1 MIFYIA
7 TLSNQLFYLFNFTE
21 TFMEKLESKK
31 HLLYAVRIIFE
42 KKEINNIWE
51 SHKWVVNDLIPLNVT
66 SGEGYPP
73 INDVRITPLIN
84 DIKIQDGDNK
94 NLYAADA
101 SIDLHHA
108 EAEGYAEN
116 LQSSDPSV
124 YIVLRDGDLTDKLDE
139 DESSLENKVDIHLAE
154 VSLSPYHIQ
163 DYEDCGEDKVEK
175 IPLYGPIAELLER
188 FVEFHFHPE
197 EFKKRKRDK
206 KNIDENVRRGGD
218 FRLSKKNTYN

>member
-1 MIFYIA
+1 MI
-7 TLSNQLFYLFNFTE
+7 N
-21 TFMEKLESKK
+21 LEDNK

-42 KKEINNIWE
+42 KKEINNLWE
-51 SHKWVVNDLIPLNVT
+51 SHKWIVNDLIPLDVT

-73 INDVRITPLIN
+73 INDVRIRPLVN
-84 DIKIQDGDNK
+84 DISLQDNNE
-94 NLYAADA
+94 NLYVAEA

-116 LQSSDPSV
+116 LQSSDPSI
-124 YIVLRDGDLTDKLDE
+124 YIVLRDGDLLDDNEE
-139 DESSLENKVDIHLAE
+139 DDDENNNIDIHLAE
-154 VSLSPYHIQ
+154 VSLSPYNIQ

-175 IPLYGPIAELLER
+175 VPLYGPIAELLNK
-188 FVEFHFHPE
+188 FVGVHFHPE

-218 FRLSKKNTYN
+218 QRLKKKYYN